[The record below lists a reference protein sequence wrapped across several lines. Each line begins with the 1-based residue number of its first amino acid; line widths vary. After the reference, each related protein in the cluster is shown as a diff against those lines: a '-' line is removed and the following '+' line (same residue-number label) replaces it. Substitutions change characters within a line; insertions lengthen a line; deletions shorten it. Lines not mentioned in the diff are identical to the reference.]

1 MSGPCYVLCSVP
13 APTVKEASSG
23 RRSPAVWERASSGHM
38 GSTLGRRARES
49 RKATWEKAAGQPEPQ
64 SHLGEERPE
73 AVKSGLEITA
83 SRLLSCP
90 ARGSAGRQARPR
102 SALHWRGS
110 PREWHSLSNL
120 SFFVSTGGTGVV
132 PVTETCERFSQ
143 GRGPRPVGASS
154 TPASHGDLSGMQIP
168 GTPGPTGCDPKAG
181 PSAAF

>member
-1 MSGPCYVLCSVP
+1 MCVGPQWGFLLGREPSTSTYCAPDPRGGTYCVSGPCYVLCSVP

-23 RRSPAVWERASSGHM
+23 RRSPAVWESASSGHM

-120 SFFVSTGGTGVV
+120 SFFV
-132 PVTETCERFSQ
+132 Q
-143 GRGPRPVGASS
+143 HGRDRS
-154 TPASHGDLSGMQIP
+154 
-168 GTPGPTGCDPKAG
+168 G
-181 PSAAF
+181 PSHRDL